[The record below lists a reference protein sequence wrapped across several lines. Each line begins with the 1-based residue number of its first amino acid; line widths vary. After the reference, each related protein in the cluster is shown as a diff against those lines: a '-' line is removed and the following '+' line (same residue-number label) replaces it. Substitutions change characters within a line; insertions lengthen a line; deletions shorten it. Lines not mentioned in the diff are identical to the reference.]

1 MASKKENIKALF
13 SNTKSRTIILFTAIA
28 LITIVVIGFF
38 KLTSS
43 SSLGLNENAN
53 IKSAP
58 TNISSIPGSQSQ
70 TAQYAALQEQQNQ
83 IQAQIANKT
92 GVSAIPTIIR
102 TQAFGEGVELIG
114 PKDGSGG
121 VGFTTLALAD
131 EAGPQQSLWTEALKK
146 DDCNPV
152 TLKRIINEGA
162 SLSNLRPM
170 CSCQQLK
177 ENGYTLKELIP
188 VCACLELKS
197 AGFGAADL
205 KSQGY
210 TAEKLKKCGFS
221 ACETRG
227 AGFTANEMSA
237 GGYSDGELKGAGFS
251 DADIAKAGG
260 VPDGVSAEDILKARC
275 NPDALRQLRARG
287 VTAAAIVRMS
297 GCSAEQ
303 LRAAGYTAEEL
314 KAAGFTAAELKAA
327 GFNPQD
333 LLSAGFSP
341 RDLLDAGYSADD
353 LKRAGVSDQDL
364 NAANSVL
371 PPAMTLLQLQ
381 QSGCS
386 DGALKRAEL
395 AGVSPAFAEQ
405 TSGCSLDAIKAA
417 GCDLIKLK
425 KLHRLGISAARIRE
439 VNHCRLAD
447 LLSAGFTANDLNG
460 TGFSPEDLKAAH
472 VVPVSLDAIRAAS
485 CDPVKLKALRA
496 QGVSAKQIHDINGC
510 SAAALRAAGFS
521 AQELADL
528 GMTPADLLAA
538 GFTPDD
544 LTEASLI
551 PSAVIAAGRTAEC
564 SVDSL
569 KAARAAG
576 VSAKTIRQTLGCSVA
591 AMRAAG
597 YTAAELKAAGFSAA
611 ELKNAGFSVADLKAA
626 GFPDEVPIVSPIKP
640 EATQSITPPATPS
653 TSPPSVLMSP
663 VVINPPSAI
672 PEMRTD
678 TKQLQNLMTRQQIQ
692 MADQRYQAKIK
703 QRTGAMLSAA
713 KESLQRWK
721 KVPDQVLVA
730 GSKKDNSDSDNQDMD
745 HVSASRNYQKTGPSP
760 STANGA
766 GGENIIKTG
775 DILFAVMDTSVNTD
789 EPGPILATIVSGRLK
804 GSKLIGSFTL
814 PANASKMVI
823 SFNTI
828 SIPGADKTVSISAY
842 AIDPNTARTALASEA
857 NHHYLQRY
865 GALFASS
872 FMAGMS
878 SAIQSSNTTVSVGGT
893 GGTTNT
899 TVSTLS
905 RSTLDNALIAL
916 GEVGKAWSQTAQKE
930 MNRPT
935 TVEVYAGTGL
945 GILFTQD
952 VSL

>member
-53 IKSAP
+53 IKSAQ

-92 GVSAIPTIIR
+92 GASAIPTIIR

-162 SLSNLRPM
+162 GLSNLRPM

-287 VTAAAIVRMS
+287 VTAAAIVRIS
-297 GCSAEQ
+297 GCSAAQ

-381 QSGCS
+381 HSGCS

-405 TSGCSLDAIKAA
+405 TSGCTLDAIKAA
-417 GCDLIKLK
+417 GCDLIKLR
-425 KLHRLGISAARIRE
+425 KLHSLGISAARIRE

-496 QGVSAKQIHDINGC
+496 QGVSAKQIYDINGC

-551 PSAVIAAGRTAEC
+551 PSAVIAAGRTADC

-626 GFPDEVPIVSPIKP
+626 GFPDDVPMVSPIKP

-653 TSPPSVLMSP
+653 TSPPSILMSP

-893 GGTTNT
+893 GGMTNT